1 MILMKNE
8 EDINLENLMNK
19 LYSIVENDLEVPG
32 HFSHLTIE
40 AIKILVD
47 YERTK

>member
-1 MILMKNE
+1 MKNE
-8 EDINLENLMNK
+8 GNIDLENLMNK
-19 LYSIVENDLEVPG
+19 LYSVVEDNLEVPG

-47 YERTK
+47 YERTKQD

>member
-1 MILMKNE
+1 MKNE
-8 EDINLENLMNK
+8 RNIDLENLMNK
-19 LYSIVENDLEVPG
+19 LYSVVEDNLEVPG

-47 YERTK
+47 YERAKQD